1 MYQSIFKYIIVV
13 EFTIF
18 KNWMEH
24 FSSSSYKR
32 SGNLRLRV
40 HFCWKYTYQQQQ
52 HNSVDIITES
62 YTIWINFTFVTGRG
76 SGSYVGGW
84 LISVIGTRESFRL
97 MGFLAIAGGVAYG
110 LLHYFWLRKVE
121 LQERDEDVTTAAA
134 GNANCESS
142 LK

>member
-1 MYQSIFKYIIVV
+1 
-13 EFTIF
+13 
-18 KNWMEH
+18 MEV
-24 FSSSSYKR
+24 Y
-32 SGNLRLRV
+32 LP
-40 HFCWKYTYQQQQ
+40 TPA
-52 HNSVDIITES
+52 SVDIITES
-62 YTIWINFTFVTGRG
+62 YTIWTNFTFVTGRG

-121 LQERDEDVTTAAA
+121 LKEREEDVTTATA
-134 GNANCESS
+134 GNANCKSS